1 MIIINEPNKSSYLS
15 MKETDEKN
23 VCLASF
29 DGSDF
34 NKGAGLIKT
43 TLWYFVNALLV
54 RASWNPFMG
63 IKVAL
68 LRVFGAKIG
77 KGLVIKNNVI
87 IKSPWNLTIGDHCW
101 LGEACWI
108 DNLDRVVIGNNVCIS
123 QGALL
128 LTGNHD
134 YTISSMPYRNAVIHI
149 EDGAWIGAKAVVCP
163 GVTVH
168 RNAILTVGSIA
179 TKDMEEN
186 GIYQGNPAV
195 RIRERKIKR

>member
-1 MIIINEPNKSSYLS
+1 MMMEESKQNS
-15 MKETDEKN
+15 
-23 VCLASF
+23 VRLATFNGSNF
-29 DGSDF
+29 D
-34 NKGAGLIKT
+34 KGAGFLKI

-63 IKVAL
+63 IKIVL
-68 LRVFGAKIG
+68 LRMFGARIG
-77 KGLVIKNNVI
+77 KGLVIKNNVV
-87 IKSPWNLTIGDHCW
+87 IKSPWNLTVGDDCW
-101 LGEACWI
+101 LGEDCWI
-108 DNLDRVVIGNNVCIS
+108 DNLDKVCIGNNVCIS

-134 YTISSMPYRNAVIHI
+134 YTVSSMPYRNAAITL

-168 RNAILTVGSIA
+168 RNAILTVGSVA
-179 TKDMEEN
+179 TKEMEEN

-195 RIRERKIKR
+195 RVRTRVLKD

>member
-1 MIIINEPNKSSYLS
+1 MQYVNLS
-15 MKETDEKN
+15 
-23 VCLASF
+23 AF
-29 DGSDF
+29 DGSAFD
-34 NKGAGLIKT
+34 KGAGFLKI

-54 RASWNPFMG
+54 RATWNPFMC
-63 IKVAL
+63 IKVSL
-68 LRVFGAKIG
+68 LKSFGATIG

-87 IKSPWNLTIGDHCW
+87 IKSPWNLVVGDYCW
-101 LGEACWI
+101 LGEGCWI
-108 DNLDRVVIGNNVCIS
+108 DNLDKVTIGNNVCIS

-134 YTISSMPYRNAVIHI
+134 YTDPSMPYRNGPIGI
-149 EDGAWIGAKAVVCP
+149 EDGVWIGAQSTVCP

-179 TKDMEEN
+179 TKSMDAG

-195 RIRERKIKR
+195 KIRVRKIK